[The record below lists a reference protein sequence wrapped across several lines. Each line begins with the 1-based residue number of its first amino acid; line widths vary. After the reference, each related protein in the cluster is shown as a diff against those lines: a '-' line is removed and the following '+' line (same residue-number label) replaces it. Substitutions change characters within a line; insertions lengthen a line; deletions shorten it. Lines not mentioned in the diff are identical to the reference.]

1 MAQRKKKGLALD
13 NDSFSLTS
21 MIDIIFLLLIYFMYL
36 PIQQE
41 ADMTVQLPV
50 QTEPT
55 ETTTLPSEQVVLI
68 KPDGSIFL
76 NGSYI
81 EDAPILKAQTENKT
95 PPHEFTSLA
104 TTLTRLKKAN
114 DGGGRMTVV
123 TIIPDGDA
131 PHQASMFVL
140 SACAK
145 AGIKQ
150 VSFSDAI

>member
-41 ADMTVQLPV
+41 ADMTVQLPI

-95 PPHEFTSLA
+95 PPICHIPGNRPAARAAFPSGGTKKSA
-104 TTLTRLKKAN
+104 QPDTTDTAAYRTKPIN
-114 DGGGRMTVV
+114 
-123 TIIPDGDA
+123 
-131 PHQASMFVL
+131 
-140 SACAK
+140 
-145 AGIKQ
+145 
-150 VSFSDAI
+150 

>member
-1 MAQRKKKGLALD
+1 MARKKKKGLALD
-13 NDSFSLTS
+13 SDSFSLTS

-41 ADMTVQLPV
+41 ADMSVQLPV
-50 QTEPT
+50 QTPPVEST
-55 ETTTLPSEQVVLI
+55 SLPSEQVVVI
-68 KPDGSIFL
+68 KPDGSVFL
-76 NGSYI
+76 NGSFI
-81 EDAPILKAQTENKT
+81 EKAPLLKQKNPDNAAPSPFN
-95 PPHEFTSLA
+95 SLA
-104 TTLTRLKKAN
+104 KTLKRVNDAN
-114 DGGGRMTVV
+114 VGGGKMTIV

-140 SACAK
+140 GACAA